1 MTDEKQTAATKGSTN
16 SSVYVR
22 QPRHHTTQG
31 SINDF
36 EPAQAS
42 APVEP
47 STAHDSG
54 YALNSRTP
62 IQSRS
67 YRRARNE
74 QMKLSQGNKYG
85 QYLSVPKGNREIF
98 ASREQQSRQRKIIAG
113 IVIVAVLVILL
124 VIFWPK

>member
-1 MTDEKQTAATKGSTN
+1 MADDKRTGASQGNPN

-31 SINDF
+31 AINDF
-36 EPAQAS
+36 EPAAQS
-42 APVEP
+42 APTEP
-47 STAHDSG
+47 VATHDSS
-54 YALNSRTP
+54 YTLNSRTP

-98 ASREQQSRQRKIIAG
+98 ASREQQARKRKLIVG
-113 IVIVAVLVILL
+113 IVILAVIVIALI
-124 VIFWPK
+124 VFWPK